1 MLIHNRPYAI
11 TAAVISFF
19 GLSFAGVFKGLT
31 PLICCKRALIGA
43 AVAYFA
49 CSIAVA
55 IIDAVI
61 TKAIVDGHVN
71 KQFSPKTGK
80 AKA

>member
-1 MLIHNRPYAI
+1 MLIHSRPYAI
-11 TAAVISFF
+11 SAAVISFF

-31 PLICCKRALIGA
+31 PLTCCKRALIGA
-43 AVAYFA
+43 VLAYIA

-55 IIDAVI
+55 IVDAVI

-71 KQFSPKTGK
+71 KQLSKRKG
-80 AKA
+80 